1 MLWGIMLK
9 TDIQKIRDTVASWP
23 MYGFKFSVFT
33 AEQAI
38 VVQQAGS
45 RKSIADTTADISDCR
60 YASTPL
66 ISSVTVISILYIT
79 ILFYDSYR
87 PSEDIVFHCQSEL
100 DVLSAVSCY
109 VVHIGNID
117 EIDSSIE

>member
-1 MLWGIMLK
+1 M
-9 TDIQKIRDTVASWP
+9 ASWP
-23 MYGFKFSVFT
+23 MYVLKSSVFT
-33 AEQAI
+33 VEQVI
-38 VVQQAGS
+38 VVQQADS

-79 ILFYDSYR
+79 ILSYDSYR
-87 PSEDIVFHCQSEL
+87 LSEDIVFHCQSEL

-117 EIDSSIE
+117 EIDSSVE

>member
-1 MLWGIMLK
+1 MYVLK
-9 TDIQKIRDTVASWP
+9 S
-23 MYGFKFSVFT
+23 SVFT
-33 AEQAI
+33 VEQVI
-38 VVQQAGS
+38 VVQQADS

-79 ILFYDSYR
+79 ILSYDSYR
-87 PSEDIVFHCQSEL
+87 LSEDIVFHCQSEL
-100 DVLSAVSCY
+100 DVLSTVSCY
-109 VVHIGNID
+109 VIHIGNID